1 MIVRAAIKY
10 LLYPGDDTGGEVII
24 PLHRHCDGGIIL
36 KALGFEL
43 GDFKIIE
50 QGFLTDKGEFLD
62 RREAAD
68 HAYECSQLVETAE
81 EPRIDKLMSED
92 LW

>member
-24 PLHRHCDGGIIL
+24 PLHRHCDGEKIL
-36 KALGFEL
+36 KTLGFEI
-43 GDFKIIE
+43 GDFKILE
-50 QGFLTDKGEFLD
+50 QGFLTDKDEFLD
-62 RREAAD
+62 RAAAAD
-68 HAYECSQLVETAE
+68 HAYECGQLIETTE
-81 EPRIDKLMSED
+81 EPRIEVLFSED